1 MLGCLSPGCQC
12 VGDVVW
18 EDPAAWN
25 SSVGRLTAGRS
36 PVFSV
41 LLDMKGFN
49 SPSSAS
55 DRSALTLR
63 VCTGLR
69 VDPFKPCFFQLWI
82 P

>member
-25 SSVGRLTAGRS
+25 SSLGRQTAGRR
-36 PVFSV
+36 PGFSF
-41 LLDMKGFN
+41 LLDMNGFK

-55 DRSALTLR
+55 YRSA
-63 VCTGLR
+63 
-69 VDPFKPCFFQLWI
+69 
-82 P
+82 